1 MLFLL
6 FTKVNFISFPK
17 IVRKYEMKEA
27 EYLRTIF
34 EEEQEMCNIAHRI
47 VCLSHDTS
55 VLLQDVYHIDK
66 NK

>member
-1 MLFLL
+1 
-6 FTKVNFISFPK
+6 
-17 IVRKYEMKEA
+17 MKEA